1 MLSISS
7 AGPTLGLDPRPTLGL
22 LTRLPVMD
30 VFAQNNITLSG
41 QLEPGKYVFKAV
53 LNDKLSDKTA
63 AKTAEF
69 EIE

>member
-1 MLSISS
+1 
-7 AGPTLGLDPRPTLGL
+7 
-22 LTRLPVMD
+22 MD